1 MKYLKLM
8 SLFFLFFACDA
19 SARVQRKDNCGIIA
33 DMSFIMMTQR
43 QSGLSKE
50 DIKQDILFEQLTRNE
65 KKIVRDLIER
75 IYKVPIKDEFNS
87 YEYLDN
93 FMESEREHCK
103 KLLQMKI

>member
-19 SARVQRKDNCGIIA
+19 SARVQRGDNCGIIA

-87 YEYLDN
+87 YEYLEN

>member
-8 SLFFLFFACDA
+8 SLFFLFFACDT
-19 SARVQRKDNCGIIA
+19 SARVQREDNCGIIA

-103 KLLQMKI
+103 KVLQMKI

>member
-19 SARVQRKDNCGIIA
+19 SARVQREDNCGIIA

-93 FMESEREHCK
+93 FMENEREHCK